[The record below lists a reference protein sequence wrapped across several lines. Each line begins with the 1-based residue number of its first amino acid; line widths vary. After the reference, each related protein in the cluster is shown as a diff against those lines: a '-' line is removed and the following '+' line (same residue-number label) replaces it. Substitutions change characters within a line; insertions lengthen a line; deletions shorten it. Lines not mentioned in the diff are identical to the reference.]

1 MYVLYGAGT
10 AKHFIF
16 LPDTWF
22 PTACCGKRQR
32 TYGRVLYLKP
42 RSDILYR
49 LFMIQRV
56 YTQHW
61 KPSRMII
68 SYFEFPNRC
77 HRLVFKA
84 TATFP
89 PTHRSLCHKTT
100 HKLTSTPCCI
110 VLVKY
115 LSQCF
120 LIGVPI
126 TTITPDFMPQPLHRF
141 CFWLNRQALRGHI
154 EILSGAYFEFSK
166 ALLYTGPQIGE
177 PEKKTIFT
185 RMTIWVKLWLI
196 LGQCSIVGS
205 CRSALPQHCLLYHE
219 TSWKLLYKF
228 TSMSLLLVHFSDIE
242 QRGTHQVWRALQT
255 KIPWLC
261 SKIAFHRS

>member
-1 MYVLYGAGT
+1 MKEQHLSKT
-10 AKHFIF
+10 PF
-16 LPDTWF
+16 LTLVYISKCNINLPGYF
-22 PTACCGKRQR
+22 GNSKKRFLW
-32 TYGRVLYLKP
+32 TGL
-42 RSDILYR
+42 
-49 LFMIQRV
+49 V

-166 ALLYTGPQIGE
+166 
-177 PEKKTIFT
+177 
-185 RMTIWVKLWLI
+185 
-196 LGQCSIVGS
+196 
-205 CRSALPQHCLLYHE
+205 
-219 TSWKLLYKF
+219 
-228 TSMSLLLVHFSDIE
+228 HFYI
-242 QRGTHQVWRALQT
+242 QVP
-255 KIPWLC
+255 K
-261 SKIAFHRS
+261 

>member
-1 MYVLYGAGT
+1 M
-10 AKHFIF
+10 
-16 LPDTWF
+16 
-22 PTACCGKRQR
+22 
-32 TYGRVLYLKP
+32 
-42 RSDILYR
+42 
-49 LFMIQRV
+49 
-56 YTQHW
+56 
-61 KPSRMII
+61 
-68 SYFEFPNRC
+68 
-77 HRLVFKA
+77 
-84 TATFP
+84 
-89 PTHRSLCHKTT
+89 
-100 HKLTSTPCCI
+100 
-110 VLVKY
+110 KY

-126 TTITPDFMPQPLHRF
+126 TTITPDFMPQLLHRF
-141 CFWLNRQALRGHI
+141 FLTKQASIKRAYW
-154 EILSGAYFEFSK
+154 ILSGAYFEFSK

-255 KIPWLC
+255 KSPWLC
-261 SKIAFHRS
+261 SKIAFHRN